1 MVVSGCGY
9 FLGGGGWWWR
19 WWVVMGGA
27 TIYNSP
33 FYFHTKNELMHIQN
47 PVKHL
52 R

>member
-1 MVVSGCGY
+1 MSLFWLVVDGDG
-9 FLGGGGWWWR
+9 FI
-19 WWVVMGGA
+19 WVVMGGA